1 MAVRNDRLLRV
12 AASVVA
18 STMLLAACGET
29 SLGEVGQRSTDWI
42 GDVQASSTSATTLL
56 AQAVEARVA
65 GLALSSAAGIEWVND
80 SLTISDPGLDAA
92 SVAGAVW
99 RRSGRADA
107 YVQAH
112 RADIASAL
120 PGVKFPGAI
129 PASVEHVTS
138 QLVYR
143 PNTGRLASD
152 VAAAFGLWSVQPYS
166 QSRVVGQQAVLLV
179 GLAGEPSE
187 EIEDPCVRVQLADA
201 LACRD
206 LSIDGQEA
214 AEFQVEGGVR
224 FVWWDEVYRYELFYR
239 TDDEP
244 EVGLLMAESM
254 VELAHIEEQA
264 FEAYRGVAG
273 RPVVV
278 EDTAPTK

>member
-1 MAVRNDRLLRV
+1 MAVRIDRPLRV
-12 AASVVA
+12 AASVVVA
-18 STMLLAACGET
+18 TMFFAACGET
-29 SLGEVGQRSTDWI
+29 SLGDVGQRSTAWI
-42 GDVQASSTSATTLL
+42 GDVGASSTTVTTH
-56 AQAVEARVA
+56 AEQTVQARVA

-92 SVAGAVW
+92 SVVGEVW

-138 QLVYR
+138 QLVYTPR
-143 PNTGRLASD
+143 TGRLASE

-166 QSRVVGQQAVLLV
+166 QSRVIGQRAVLLV
-179 GLAGEPSE
+179 GLAGEQSE
-187 EIEDPCVRVQLADA
+187 ELEDPCVRVQLADA

-206 LSIDGQEA
+206 LSIDGQLA

-224 FVWWDEVYRYELFYR
+224 FVWWDDAYRYELFYR
-239 TDDEP
+239 TDEEP

-254 VELAHIEEQA
+254 VELAHIEERA
-264 FEAYRGVAG
+264 FDAYRGVAG
-273 RPVVV
+273 RPAVVV
-278 EDTAPTK
+278 EAAPTK